1 MFSLS
6 VSLTFSSK
14 GNYVSKEFQSTGYQ
28 LEKLIFLMT
37 KIQSYFEQVLKPLNT
52 NVVLRSNTPCLTVEF
67 ISEYHEFDFPDW
79 VESCLNWTEHCVRH
93 LELLLIKGAVSQ
105 INHTG
110 IAAVVS
116 QLVGDNSVWVFTIK
130 NIDGV
135 FLLGSVDSIIYLI
148 PELHMHF
155 QNISFWNME
164 TGEEAKQT
172 VFQMN
177 PMSCRLNAIFKGTEK
192 LVTSF
197 PYLTIRYMGSETGL
211 AIWMLGNHNDIT
223 EGVDFLNSLAWL
235 GGAPWRYCL
244 GLEGFEFFLAREHVQ
259 SFIDGMITTQDGTWV
274 IDNHSKIVVFGK
286 TEEDV
291 NSIMNTL
298 NGSIRKMEFFVA
310 DTHAFSENANE
321 WITQAKELEKTYGG
335 KCHFSINAVKNS
347 SLLGITFMFTVDL
360 ENEHSLKMLIHNV
373 ELQSFNKLSLQ
384 RSEKQLKWIQLFYSG
399 DLITEAQRAGVN
411 FNILRDTNVIEI
423 EGIFTAVK
431 EMAGLIDTISMEER
445 HILLPLEVLQLQPA
459 DFFSG
464 YRCCFENTK
473 SENCRFWI
481 RGKIGIVASCC
492 QSGFEHMYAH
502 LKAKLVNGEH
512 RGTSVSSKILV
523 FLFSGIIYK
532 TFINF
537 SYLLFFC

>member
-79 VESCLNWTEHCVRH
+79 VESCLNCTEHCVRH
-93 LELLLIKGAVSQ
+93 LELLLIKGAVSE

-110 IAAVVS
+110 IAAVLS
-116 QLVGDNSVWVFTIK
+116 QLGHNSVWVFTIK
-130 NIDGV
+130 DIDGV

-148 PELHMHF
+148 PELHKHF

-164 TGEEAKQT
+164 TGEEVKQT

-192 LVTSF
+192 LVTSY

-445 HILLPLEVLQLQPA
+445 HILLPLKVLQLQPA